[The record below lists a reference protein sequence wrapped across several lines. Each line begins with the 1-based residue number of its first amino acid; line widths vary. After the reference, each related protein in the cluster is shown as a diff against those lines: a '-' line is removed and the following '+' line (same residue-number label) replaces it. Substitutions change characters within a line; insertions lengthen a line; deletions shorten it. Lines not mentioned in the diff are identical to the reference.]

1 MVHELPS
8 TEMLHVECHP
18 KERKNCTVIYHL
30 HGHNLQNVS
39 TAKYLSVNIQDN
51 LNWGL
56 HIDTITNKAN
66 KILGFLRRNLKIG
79 NKKTK
84 ETAYK
89 AFVRPILEYSATVW
103 DPHSANNIKT
113 IEKVQRRAAR
123 WVTNRHHQTSCAYSI
138 LDSLAWPTL
147 QQARLEMFYK
157 FHHHLVTIDSEY
169 LPQPTETRSSHRKNN
184 THSYNIPY
192 CRMEQPAPGN
202 SGSQVPGLFQVQ
214 ACCPPVT
221 IARPPSPS
229 PSPLISYVYYPPL
242 L

>member
-1 MVHELPS
+1 MSHTLLVH
-8 TEMLHVECHP
+8 
-18 KERKNCTVIYHL
+18 R
-30 HGHNLQNVS
+30 
-39 TAKYLSVNIQDN
+39 
-51 LNWGL
+51 
-56 HIDTITNKAN
+56 
-66 KILGFLRRNLKIG
+66 LRRYGIRGQLNAWIDS
-79 NKKTK
+79 
-84 ETAYK
+84 
-89 AFVRPILEYSATVW
+89 FLE
-103 DPHSANNIKT
+103 
-113 IEKVQRRAAR
+113 
-123 WVTNRHHQTSCAYSI
+123 NR
-138 LDSLAWPTL
+138 
-147 QQARLEMFYK
+147 QQAVEVGGERSSFMPVDSGVPQGSVVGPCLFLLYINDLPIDIESKIRLFADDTLCSNTIKDKHK

-229 PSPLISYVYYPPL
+229 PSPLIPYVYYPPL